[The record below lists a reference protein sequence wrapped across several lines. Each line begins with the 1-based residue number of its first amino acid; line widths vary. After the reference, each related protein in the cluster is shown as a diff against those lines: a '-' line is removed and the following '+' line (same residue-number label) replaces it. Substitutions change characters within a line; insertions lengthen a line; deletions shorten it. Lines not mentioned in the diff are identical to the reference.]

1 MRMIFAGL
9 AAVLLAGCGGAD
21 VANNAASGN
30 DAATANAVAPVAPAN
45 ESAGAPGAAG
55 PGRPG
60 ESREEMIAECSSGAP
75 GNVAE
80 GTDIAA
86 LCGCAVDRVIA
97 GSGQREA
104 IRQCAEQQGARLTNP
119 E

>member
-1 MRMIFAGL
+1 MRMIATGL
-9 AAVLLAGCGGAD
+9 AAVLLAGCGGAE
-21 VANNAASGN
+21 VANNAAGN
-30 DAATANAVAPVAPAN
+30 AAAPAN
-45 ESAGAPGAAG
+45 VAAPVDPAAAAPGNAAAA
-55 PGRPG
+55 RPG
-60 ESREEMIAECSSGAP
+60 ESREQMIAECSEGAP

-97 GSGQREA
+97 GSGQNA
-104 IRQCAEQQGARLTNP
+104 AVRQCADEQGVRLINR

>member
-1 MRMIFAGL
+1 MRMILAGL
-9 AAVLLAGCGGAD
+9 AAALLAGCGGAD
-21 VANNAASGN
+21 VANRAAADNAA
-30 DAATANAVAPVAPAN
+30 APAN
-45 ESAGAPGAAG
+45 TAAPVDPAPAAPGNAAAG
-55 PGRPG
+55 PG
-60 ESREEMIAECSSGAP
+60 ESREEMIAECSAGAP

-80 GTDIAA
+80 GTDVAA

-104 IRQCAEQQGARLTNP
+104 IRQCAEQQGVRLTNP

>member
-21 VANNAASGN
+21 IANNAASGN
-30 DAATANAVAPVAPAN
+30 DAAPAQVAPAN
-45 ESAGAPGAAG
+45 VAAPAPGATG

-104 IRQCAEQQGARLTNP
+104 IRQCAAEQGVRLTNS

>member
-9 AAVLLAGCGGAD
+9 AAVLLAGCGGAE

-30 DAATANAVAPVAPAN
+30 DAAPANAVAPVN
-45 ESAGAPGAAG
+45 TVGEAPGNRSSVG
-55 PGRPG
+55 PG
-60 ESREEMIAECSSGAP
+60 ESREEMVAECSSGAP

-104 IRQCAEQQGARLTNP
+104 IRQCAAEQGVRLTNP

>member
-1 MRMIFAGL
+1 MRMILAGL
-9 AAVLLAGCGGAD
+9 AAALLAGCGGAD
-21 VANNAASGN
+21 VANNAAADN
-30 DAATANAVAPVAPAN
+30 AAAPAN
-45 ESAGAPGAAG
+45 TAAPLDPAPAAPGNAAG
-55 PGRPG
+55 PG
-60 ESREEMIAECSSGAP
+60 ESREEMIAECSAGAP

-80 GTDIAA
+80 GTDVAA

-104 IRQCAEQQGARLTNP
+104 IRQCAEQQGVRLTNP